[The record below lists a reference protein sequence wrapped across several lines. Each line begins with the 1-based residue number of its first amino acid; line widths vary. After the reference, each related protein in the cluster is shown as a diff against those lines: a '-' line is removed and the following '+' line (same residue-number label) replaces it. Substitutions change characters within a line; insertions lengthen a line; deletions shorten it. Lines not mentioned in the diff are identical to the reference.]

1 MKRIYIPTLFIIG
14 ALLLSVASCKK
25 KYTMPPE
32 KAAIANSGSITIDS
46 VVNLYGSYYISASA
60 APTKLYRFNT
70 DANITCTVI
79 ADEKSGNIY
88 KTVYVQDGT
97 GTLQVKLINSGG
109 LFVGDLI
116 RINLKGLALDD
127 YGKMIQIDSVD
138 IEKSVS
144 KISTGHAVTPARMTY
159 NELIR
164 LNNFGLLKYQSRL
177 ILLDSVEFSP
187 LDKQKLYA
195 DPVGKYSLDR
205 TLLDAYGNS
214 IIVRTSGYAKFAGST
229 IPCGTGSIVAIL
241 SQYNSD
247 LQLTVRD
254 FAEIKLAATQCPL
267 LVHSLDNLQG
277 WTNYN
282 ETGNV
287 NWTNASYSGRTYAEA
302 SNYANGKNSACKTW
316 LISPP
321 VNLSSAASP
330 NLVFTSAYNYT
341 GPPVEVYVS
350 TNYTSG
356 VPSAAT
362 WTKLSP
368 ALSPGGWLWTSSGK
382 VSLEQYKSAAT
393 RVAFVY
399 SGTSSTGSTWEIDD
413 FAILAQ

>member
-1 MKRIYIPTLFIIG
+1 MKRH
-14 ALLLSVASCKK
+14 LLLTLLASGVLLITCASCRK
-25 KYTMPPE
+25 KYTMPSD
-32 KAAIANSGSITIDS
+32 KAPLANTGGITIDS
-46 VVNLYGSYYISASA
+46 IVNLYGSYYVTASVS
-60 APTKLYRFNT
+60 PTRLYRFSA
-70 DANITCTVI
+70 DANVTCTVI

-88 KTVYVQDGT
+88 KTVYVQDAT
-97 GTLQVKLINSGG
+97 GTMQVKLINSGG

-138 IEKSVS
+138 IEKSVA
-144 KISTGHAVTPARMTY
+144 KISSGHPVTPTRMTY

-164 LNNFGLLKYQSRL
+164 FNNFGLLKYQSRL

-187 LDKQKLYA
+187 LDKQKPYA

-214 IIVRTSGYAKFAGST
+214 MVVRTSGYAKFAGSP
-229 IPCGTGSIVAIL
+229 IPCGMGSIVAVL
-241 SQYNSD
+241 GQYNSD

-254 FAEIKLAATQCPL
+254 FSEIKLANTDCPL
-267 LVHSLDNLQG
+267 FVHSLDNLQS

-287 NWTNASYSGRTYAEA
+287 NWTTGSYSGRTYAEA

-321 VNLSSAASP
+321 VDLSAAPSP
-330 NLVFTSAYNYT
+330 KLVFTSAYNYT
-341 GPPVEVYVS
+341 GPSVEVYVS
-350 TNYTSG
+350 TNYSSG
-356 VPSAAT
+356 APSAAS

-368 ALSPGGWLWTSSGK
+368 ALSPGGWVWASSGK
-382 VSLEQYKSAAT
+382 IALDSYKSSTT